1 MKLLNRDSIIV
12 KEIKCMLQREGY
24 ESGSRLPSEREL
36 AERFGVQRLTLRSAL
51 QSLIREGVIESRERS
66 GYYVKPERIRIQL
79 NRFRPVKQGETENT
93 RSELVSME
101 RIELDKEL
109 SKKLELPLVTRVY
122 RMKRIRYLINEKGE
136 EPISIDR
143 SYIPESIAPKLM
155 KYDVEER
162 SLYEILRTEYGV
174 VPNRSMQKVGVV
186 YANEEEAG
194 QLGVSLMKPLVK
206 QRGRV
211 YSTENDFVEYSESV
225 MKAEHFVF
233 YQGNPIVEE
242 KVKLW
247 KI

>member
-1 MKLLNRDSIIV
+1 MKLLNRDSIIA

-51 QSLIREGVIESRERS
+51 QRLIREGVIEARERS
-66 GYYVKPERIRIQL
+66 GYYVKPDRIKINL
-79 NRFRPVKQGETENT
+79 NRFRPMKAGKTANI

-122 RMKRIRYLINEKGE
+122 RMKRIRYLASEKGE
-136 EPISIDR
+136 EPVSIDR
-143 SYIPESIAPKLM
+143 SYIPEEIAPKLM

-162 SLYEILRTEYGV
+162 ALYEILQTEYGV
-174 VPNRSMQKVGVV
+174 IPNRSLQKVGVV
-186 YANEEEAG
+186 YANEEEALR
-194 QLGVSLMKPLVK
+194 LGVSLMKPLVK

-211 YSTENDFVEYSESV
+211 YSTENKFMEYSESV

-233 YQGNPIVEE
+233 YKGNPMMEE
-242 KVKLW
+242 KVQSW

>member
-1 MKLLNRDSIIV
+1 MKLLNRDNIIA
-12 KEIKCMLQREGY
+12 KEIKCMLHREGY
-24 ESGSRLPSEREL
+24 EPGSRLPSEREL

-66 GYYVKPERIRIQL
+66 GYYVKPERIKINL
-79 NRFRPVKQGETENT
+79 NRFRPMKMGETENM

-122 RMKRIRYLINEKGE
+122 RMKRIRYLVSEKGD
-136 EPISIDR
+136 EPVSIDR

-162 SLYEILRTEYGV
+162 PLYEILQKEYGI
-174 VPNRSMQKVGVV
+174 VPNRSVQKVGVV
-186 YANEEEAG
+186 YANAEEAG

-206 QRGRV
+206 QRGKI
-211 YSTENDFVEYSESV
+211 YSTENKFVEYSESV

-233 YQGNPIVEE
+233 YKGNPIVEE
-242 KVKLW
+242 KMQSW
-247 KI
+247 KM